1 MFTDDA
7 LQKKY
12 QAILPHLN
20 EQTTRLYLASEAQ
33 TLGRGGKTTCGK
45 IGRSK
50 PGQN

>member
-1 MFTDDA
+1 MFTDET

-33 TLGRGGKTTCGK
+33 TLGRGENNLWQNW
-45 IGRSK
+45 
-50 PGQN
+50 PG